1 MSLLNTHLEETLE
14 EWYSVRKGFI
24 AEVKNIP
31 PARFSFRPTLESR
44 SALEMVQHV
53 LENAITASEELL
65 REDANMQRAPF
76 NQLVTSYSASIALA
90 DNKEKLIDLL
100 VEQYRDSDQRI
111 RKKGELFMLQT
122 VSLFDGKKRT
132 RISILEQV
140 INHEMYHRGQMALSA
155 RLLGIE
161 PALTR
166 ELRLGPHSPIHR
178 SPEKGLPG

>member
-1 MSLLNTHLEETLE
+1 MSLFNNHLEETLD
-14 EWYSVRKGFI
+14 EWYTVRKGFI

-53 LENAITASEELL
+53 LENAITAAEELL
-65 REDANMQRAPF
+65 REDANMHRAPF
-76 NQLVTSYSASIALA
+76 DQIVTSYSPSIALA

-100 VEQYRDSDQRI
+100 VEQYRDADQRF
-111 RKKGELFMLQT
+111 RQKGELYMMQT
-122 VSLFDGKKRT
+122 VTLHDGKQRT
-132 RISILEQV
+132 RLSILEQG
-140 INHEMYHRGQMALSA
+140 ISHEMYHRGQMALSA

-166 ELRLGPHSPIHR
+166 ELRLGAPTPS
-178 SPEKGLPG
+178 SVPGSRDEN